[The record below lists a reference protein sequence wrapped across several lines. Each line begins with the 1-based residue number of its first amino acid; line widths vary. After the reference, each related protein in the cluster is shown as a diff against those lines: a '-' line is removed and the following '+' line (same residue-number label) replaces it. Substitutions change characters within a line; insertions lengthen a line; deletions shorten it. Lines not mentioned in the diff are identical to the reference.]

1 MLRPYVSYG
10 PPRLPRPPAPS
21 RTTASGVGSAG
32 PG

>member
-1 MLRPYVSYG
+1 MLRPYVYG
-10 PPRLPRPPAPS
+10 PPHLPRPPAPS